1 MLVFPSSGYSCAGST
16 VTLTIIRDKQEREIK
31 IEVLTLRWRSGWRG
45 QRVGGWRMT
54 GTLTQQSRLNSSRCS
69 ENLTEDR
76 WSGILKI
83 LPIIHSFA
91 FLGKC
96 RSWLVSGPSSVLDG
110 VPTCDAECCR

>member
-45 QRVGGWRMT
+45 QLVGGGRMT
-54 GTLTQQSRLNSSRCS
+54 GTLTQQSRLNSS
-69 ENLTEDR
+69 ENPTEDR

-83 LPIIHSFA
+83 LPIIPASLFWA
-91 FLGKC
+91 
-96 RSWLVSGPSSVLDG
+96 SVDPG
-110 VPTCDAECCR
+110 SCQPHRPF